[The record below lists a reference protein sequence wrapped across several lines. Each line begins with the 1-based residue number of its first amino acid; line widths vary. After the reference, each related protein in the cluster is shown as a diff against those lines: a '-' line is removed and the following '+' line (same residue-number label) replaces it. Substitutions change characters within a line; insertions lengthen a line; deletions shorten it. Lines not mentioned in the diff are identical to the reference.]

1 MNLDQLMDIVASVSG
16 QSKDKIM
23 GKDRY
28 RKLVLPRYIFSYVA
42 RVKLKETFMDIA
54 HYLDAHHSTIIYS
67 VDKIASYIEIG
78 DELTIELYQGVK
90 EAVAKY
96 TNEPIRVM
104 LTFDDESRVNEA
116 ILDIVNKWECRAEKL

>member
-1 MNLDQLMDIVASVSG
+1 MNLDQLMDIVASCSG
-16 QSKDKIM
+16 QTKEKIM

-42 RVKLKETFMDIA
+42 RTKMKETFMDIA
-54 HYLDAHHSTIIYS
+54 DYLDAHHSTVIYS
-67 VDKIASYIEIG
+67 VDKIASYIEVG
-78 DELTIELYQGVK
+78 DELTVELYNSVK

-104 LTFDDESRVNEA
+104 LTFDDDTIVNQV
-116 ILDIVNKWECRAEKL
+116 IMDIVNKYECRVEKL

>member
-16 QSKDKIM
+16 QSKEKIM

-42 RVKLKETFMDIA
+42 RTKVKATFMDIA
-54 HYLDAHHSTIIYS
+54 NYLDAHHSTIIYS
-67 VDKIASYIEIG
+67 VQKVNTYFEIG
-78 DELTIELYQGVK
+78 DELTIELYNSVK

-104 LTFDDESRVNEA
+104 LTFDDETMVNQV
-116 ILDIVNKWECRAEKL
+116 IMDIVNKYECKVEKL

>member
-1 MNLDQLMDIVASVSG
+1 MDIVASVSG
-16 QSKDKIM
+16 QSKEKIM

-42 RVKLKETFMDIA
+42 RVKLKETFIDIA

-78 DELTIELYQGVK
+78 DELTIELYKGVK

>member
-1 MNLDQLMDIVASVSG
+1 MNLDQLMDIVASCSG
-16 QSKDKIM
+16 QTKEKIM

-42 RVKLKETFMDIA
+42 RTKMKETFMDIA
-54 HYLDAHHSTIIYS
+54 DYLDAHHSTVIYS
-67 VDKIASYIEIG
+67 VDKIGSYIQIG
-78 DELTIELYQGVK
+78 DELTIELYNSVK

-104 LTFDDESRVNEA
+104 LTFDDESIVNQV
-116 ILDIVNKWECRAEKL
+116 IMDIVNKYECRVEKL

>member
-1 MNLDQLMDIVASVSG
+1 MTLDQLMDIVASCSG
-16 QSKDKIM
+16 QSKEKIM

-54 HYLDAHHSTIIYS
+54 HYLDAHHSTVIYS

-78 DELTIELYQGVK
+78 DELTIELYNSVK

-104 LTFDDESRVNEA
+104 LTFDDETMVNQV
-116 ILDIVNKWECRAEKL
+116 IMDIVNKYECKVEKL

>member
-1 MNLDQLMDIVASVSG
+1 MNLDQLMDIVASCSG
-16 QSKDKIM
+16 QTKEKIM

-42 RVKLKETFMDIA
+42 RTKMKETFMDIA
-54 HYLDAHHSTIIYS
+54 DYLDAHHSTVIYS
-67 VDKIASYIEIG
+67 VDKIASYIQIG
-78 DELTIELYQGVK
+78 DELTIDLYNSVK

-104 LTFDDESRVNEA
+104 LTFDDESIVNQV
-116 ILDIVNKWECRAEKL
+116 IMDIVNKYECRVEKL

>member
-1 MNLDQLMDIVASVSG
+1 MNLDQLMDIVASCSG
-16 QSKDKIM
+16 QTKEKIM

-42 RVKLKETFMDIA
+42 RTKMKETFMDIA
-54 HYLDAHHSTIIYS
+54 DYLDAHHSTVIYS
-67 VDKIASYIEIG
+67 VDKIASYIEVG
-78 DELTIELYQGVK
+78 DELTIELYNSVK

-104 LTFDDESRVNEA
+104 LTFDDESIVNQV
-116 ILDIVNKWECRAEKL
+116 IMDIVNKYECRVEKL